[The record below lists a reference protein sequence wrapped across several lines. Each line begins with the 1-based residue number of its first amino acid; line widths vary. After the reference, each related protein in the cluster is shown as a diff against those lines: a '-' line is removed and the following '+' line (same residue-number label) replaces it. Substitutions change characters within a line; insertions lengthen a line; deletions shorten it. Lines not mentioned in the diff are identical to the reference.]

1 MLGETKDKTCREP
14 GLTLL
19 YVQRVRRRAA
29 LYSTSRAGGWLAMI
43 PRDELEQEGEEE
55 RLMLLPD
62 FWDWE
67 EEELELLQP
76 WHSWLT
82 VKSTTGA
89 TSETGK
95 TGRRAATR

>member
-1 MLGETKDKTCREP
+1 MPGCTERCVTVSGSGENITQCIYHICCVMLGETKDKTCREP

-67 EEELELLQP
+67 EEELE
-76 WHSWLT
+76 
-82 VKSTTGA
+82 
-89 TSETGK
+89 
-95 TGRRAATR
+95 R